1 MEYRQREII
10 PVGAFPFD
18 IALDYL
24 RTWTAATFEIISDDH
39 YRRALRV
46 NGQDVLLELT
56 RGDAGHLTLAVTGAA
71 VTGSLSFES
80 TISCIGAVFE
90 EGEDGN
96 SLGS

>member
-1 MEYRQREII
+1 MRSMEYRQREII

-71 VTGSLSFES
+71 VTDD
-80 TISCIGAVFE
+80 TADAAAAIVRRVF
-90 EGEDGN
+90 GLDIDPTPF
-96 SLGS
+96 